1 MRLHEGFFFRSLVT
15 LVTDVGNGGFAV
27 TKLRGAI
34 FSGSKRMNNREA
46 VKVKK
51 IEWSIMVIPPKIVA
65 VCAACRYELTRVSYN
80 GYKEREERLTTLQIE
95 LSSCPKCK
103 AVFKIQ

>member
-1 MRLHEGFFFRSLVT
+1 
-15 LVTDVGNGGFAV
+15 
-27 TKLRGAI
+27 
-34 FSGSKRMNNREA
+34 MNNREG

-65 VCAACRYELTRVSYN
+65 VCATCRYELARVSYN
-80 GYKEREERLTTLQIE
+80 EYKEHEEKLKTLHIE

-103 AVFKIQ
+103 AVFKI